1 MNKARSIF
9 SFKSIALRPRLA
21 CEITPSGVVA
31 ARLGTSDQEI
41 FSAFAHLPPGSF
53 TSGLKTPLFHDRG
66 AVSSAIRQAVDEVAQ
81 RDTKI
86 TAIVPDASVRVLLLD
101 FDSLPSK
108 AADIPPIVRFRLRKL
123 LPFEVDD
130 TAVSYQTMP
139 SSSDGLIR
147 LLVAVSPSSVIS
159 EYESVVREAGYDPGA
174 VLPSTLAALGTLGD
188 DEPSLVVN
196 RNGNSVTT
204 AIARQ
209 NELLLHRTLEFAD
222 SRVDDSLFDD
232 SLFDDPAFADSGFAN
247 SRSAEE
253 RRVVTEQRGEALE
266 ELRQLVSVAIAY
278 FEDTLSTP
286 PRQLLCCGLGGA
298 DDLTRLLG
306 DASIPARDLAPAVGN
321 ATSMSRGILAGVLG
335 ALAN

>member
-1 MNKARSIF
+1 MNNARSIF
-9 SFKSIALRPRLA
+9 SFKSIALRPQLA
-21 CEITPSGVVA
+21 CEITPAGVVA

-41 FSAFAHLPPGSF
+41 FSAFAHLRPGSF
-53 TSGLKTPLFHDRG
+53 TPGLKTPLFHDRG

-123 LPFEVDD
+123 LPFDVDD
-130 TAVSYQTMP
+130 TAVSYQAMP
-139 SSSDGLIR
+139 SNDGLIR
-147 LLVAVSPSSVIS
+147 LLVAVSPASVIS

-174 VLPSTLAALGTLGD
+174 VLPSTLAALGALGD

-222 SRVDDSLFDD
+222 SGYRRFRV
-232 SLFDDPAFADSGFAN
+232 
-247 SRSAEE
+247 
-253 RRVVTEQRGEALE
+253 RRFRICQFRVCQFQIR
-266 ELRQLVSVAIAY
+266 
-278 FEDTLSTP
+278 
-286 PRQLLCCGLGGA
+286 
-298 DDLTRLLG
+298 
-306 DASIPARDLAPAVGN
+306 
-321 ATSMSRGILAGVLG
+321 
-335 ALAN
+335 